1 MATFDCLLPFRLL
14 LEFRLP
20 FQLSVSPVSFCFEL
34 SLPFQ
39 LSVCPV
45 GFPVGFPFVCLPIH
59 LHFRIVPD
67 NMIQL
72 IFISDSLLIYLAC
85 IDLLLAVI

>member
-1 MATFDCLLPFRLL
+1 MATFDCLHPFRLL

-20 FQLSVSPVSFCFEL
+20 FQLSVCPVSFYFEL

-45 GFPVGFPFVCLPIH
+45 GVPCGFPFVCLSIH

-67 NMIQL
+67 L
-72 IFISDSLLIYLAC
+72 LLFFPDLLLIYLAC